1 MTKSQAHID
10 IDTVV
15 RERYSTAAQDTQ
27 TALCCPVEY
36 DRQYLDVLP
45 DELIERDYGCGD
57 PSKHIRPGETVLD
70 LGSGGGKICYIASQI
85 VGAEGRVLG
94 VDQNDEM
101 LALAR
106 RFQDQVSDRI
116 GWHNTEFY
124 KGHIQDLALN
134 LERFET
140 YLADHPVLSSSD
152 WIRAERWM
160 EEQRQT
166 HPMIGNDS
174 IDVVVSNCVLNL
186 VNPQSRQQLFAELF
200 RVLKPGGRAVISD
213 IVSDEPVPDHLQ
225 NDPTLWS
232 GCISGAFMEH
242 EFLQAFADAGFYG
255 IEIVG
260 RQQEAW
266 AIVEGIEFRSMTLQA
281 YKGNAGPCLD
291 QQQAVLYNGPW
302 KSVTDDDGYVL
313 RRGERLSVCGRS
325 YKIYSRDPYQDQVTL
340 IPPTKPVPEA
350 EAGHLDCHNRQV
362 RDPRVTKGEASS
374 ATVLPQ
380 RDCCGPESDCC

>member
-1 MTKSQAHID
+1 
-10 IDTVV
+10 
-15 RERYSTAAQDTQ
+15 
-27 TALCCPVEY
+27 
-36 DRQYLDVLP
+36 
-45 DELIERDYGCGD
+45 
-57 PSKHIRPGETVLD
+57 
-70 LGSGGGKICYIASQI
+70 
-85 VGAEGRVLG
+85 
-94 VDQNDEM
+94 M

-106 RFQDQVSDRI
+106 RFQDQVSERV
-116 GWHNTEFY
+116 GWRNTEFY
-124 KGHIQDLALN
+124 KGQIQDLALD

-140 YLADHPVLSSSD
+140 YLADHPVLSSRD

-166 HPMIGNDS
+166 NPMICNDS

-186 VNPQSRQQLFAELF
+186 VSPQSRQQLFAELF

-266 AIVEGIEFRSMTLQA
+266 AILEGIEFRSMTLQA

-291 QQQAVLYNGPW
+291 LQQAVLYNGPW

-340 IPPTKPVPEA
+340 IPPTKSVPEA

-362 RDPRVTKGEASS
+362 RDPRVTKGDASS

>member
-1 MTKSQAHID
+1 MTKSRAQID

-36 DRQYLDVLP
+36 DRQYLEVLP
-45 DELIERDYGCGD
+45 EELIERDYGCGD
-57 PSKHIRPGETVLD
+57 PSKYIRSGETVLD

-106 RFQDQVSDRI
+106 RFQDQVSERV
-116 GWHNTEFY
+116 GWRNTEFY
-124 KGHIQDLALN
+124 KGQIQDLALD

-140 YLADHPVLSSSD
+140 YLADHPVLSSRD

-166 HPMIGNDS
+166 NPMICNDS

-186 VNPQSRQQLFAELF
+186 VSPQSRQQLFAELF

-266 AIVEGIEFRSMTLQA
+266 AILEGIEFRSMTLQA

-291 QQQAVLYNGPW
+291 LQQAVLYNGPW

-340 IPPTKPVPEA
+340 IPPTKSVPEA

-362 RDPRVTKGEASS
+362 RDPRVTKGDASS

>member
-1 MTKSQAHID
+1 MTKSRAQID

-36 DRQYLDVLP
+36 DRQYLEVLP
-45 DELIERDYGCGD
+45 EELIERDYGCGD
-57 PSKHIRPGETVLD
+57 PSKYIRSGETVLD

-106 RFQDQVSDRI
+106 RFQDQVSERV
-116 GWHNTEFY
+116 GWRNTEFY
-124 KGHIQDLALN
+124 KGQIQDLALD

-140 YLADHPVLSSSD
+140 YLADHPVLSSRD

-166 HPMIGNDS
+166 NPMICNDS

-186 VNPQSRQQLFAELF
+186 VSPQSRQQLFAELF

-266 AIVEGIEFRSMTLQA
+266 AILEGIEFRSMTLQA

-291 QQQAVLYNGPW
+291 LQQAVLYNGPW

-340 IPPTKPVPEA
+340 IPPTKSVPEA
-350 EAGHLDCHNRQV
+350 EDGHLDCHNRQV
-362 RDPRVTKGEASS
+362 RDPRVTKGDASS

>member
-1 MTKSQAHID
+1 MTKSRAQID

-36 DRQYLDVLP
+36 DRQYLEVLP

-57 PSKHIRPGETVLD
+57 PSKYIRSGETVLD

-106 RFQDQVSDRI
+106 RFQDQVSERV
-116 GWHNTEFY
+116 GWRNTEFY
-124 KGHIQDLALN
+124 KGQIQDLALD

-140 YLADHPVLSSSD
+140 YLADHPVLSSRD

-166 HPMIGNDS
+166 NPMICNDS

-186 VNPQSRQQLFAELF
+186 VSPQSRQQLFAELF

-266 AIVEGIEFRSMTLQA
+266 AILEGIEFRSMTLQA

-291 QQQAVLYNGPW
+291 LQQAVLYNGPW

-325 YKIYSRDPYQDQVTL
+325 YEIYSRDPYQNQVTL
-340 IPPTKPVPEA
+340 IPPTKSVPEA

-362 RDPRVTKGEASS
+362 RDPRVTKGDASS

>member
-1 MTKSQAHID
+1 MTKSRAQID

-27 TALCCPVEY
+27 TALCCPVTY
-36 DRQYLDVLP
+36 DRQYLEVLP

-57 PSKHIRPGETVLD
+57 PSKYIRPGETVLD

-106 RFQDQVSDRI
+106 RFQDQVSERI
-116 GWHNTEFY
+116 GWRNTEFY
-124 KGHIQDLALN
+124 KGQIQDLALN
-134 LERFET
+134 LERFEA
-140 YLADHPVLSSSD
+140 YLADRPVLSSRD

-213 IVSDEPVPDHLQ
+213 IVSDEPVPNHLQ

-291 QQQAVLYNGPW
+291 LQQAVLYNGPW

-340 IPPTKPVPEA
+340 IPPTKSVPEA

-362 RDPRVTKGEASS
+362 RDPRVTKGNASS

>member
-1 MTKSQAHID
+1 MTKSRAQID

-36 DRQYLDVLP
+36 DRQYLEVLP

-57 PSKHIRPGETVLD
+57 PSKYIRSGETVLD

-106 RFQDQVSDRI
+106 RFQDQVSERV
-116 GWHNTEFY
+116 GWRNTEFY
-124 KGHIQDLALN
+124 KGQIQDLALD

-140 YLADHPVLSSSD
+140 YLADHPVLSSRD

-166 HPMIGNDS
+166 NPMICNDS

-186 VNPQSRQQLFAELF
+186 VSPQSRQQLFAELF

-266 AIVEGIEFRSMTLQA
+266 AILEGIEFRSMTLQA

-291 QQQAVLYNGPW
+291 LQQAVLYNGPW

-325 YKIYSRDPYQDQVTL
+325 YEIYSRDPYQDQVTL
-340 IPPTKPVPEA
+340 IPPTKSVPEA

-362 RDPRVTKGEASS
+362 RDPRVTKGNASS

>member
-1 MTKSQAHID
+1 MTKSRAQID

-27 TALCCPVEY
+27 TALCCPVTY
-36 DRQYLDVLP
+36 DRQYLEVLP

-57 PSKHIRPGETVLD
+57 PSKYIRPGETVLD

-106 RFQDQVSDRI
+106 RFQDQVSERI
-116 GWHNTEFY
+116 GWRNTEFY
-124 KGHIQDLALN
+124 KGQIQDLALN
-134 LERFET
+134 LERFEA
-140 YLADHPVLSSSD
+140 YLADRPVLSSRD

-281 YKGNAGPCLD
+281 YKGNVGPCLD
-291 QQQAVLYNGPW
+291 LQQAVLYNGPW

-340 IPPTKPVPEA
+340 IPPTKSVPEA

-362 RDPRVTKGEASS
+362 RDPRVTKGNASS